1 MNFKGFLGEPY
12 LILRH
17 VLLGKLITSQT
28 VVLINLDSDK
38 TAGERQMRSVPLK
51 VLIFNCRYC
60 SNLFF
65 LACNT
70 TSTTKHTNLSL
81 LITRTQLTKICI
93 AVVFIYIQFSLS
105 LEKKYSVLRWD
116 VHCSECLTLK
126 QDT

>member
-12 LILRH
+12 LILRN
-17 VLLGKLITSQT
+17 VLFGKLITSQT

-65 LACNT
+65 FGMQYHHYNQTYQSEPFNNQNSAYQ
-70 TSTTKHTNLSL
+70 NLYCSRL
-81 LITRTQLTKICI
+81 HLYPVLFVTG
-93 AVVFIYIQFSLS
+93 
-105 LEKKYSVLRWD
+105 KKYSVLRWD